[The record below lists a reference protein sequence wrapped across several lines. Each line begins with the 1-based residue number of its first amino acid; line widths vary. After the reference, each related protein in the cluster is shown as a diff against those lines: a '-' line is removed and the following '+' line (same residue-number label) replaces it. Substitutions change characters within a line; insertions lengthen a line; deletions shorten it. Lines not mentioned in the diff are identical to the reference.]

1 MSGKKI
7 GSEALTKLQ
16 WTTIFDVGLC
26 VGKKIGSEALTK
38 LQRTT
43 VFDVGLCVGEKDR
56 E

>member
-26 VGKKIGSEALTK
+26 VG
-38 LQRTT
+38 
-43 VFDVGLCVGEKDR
+43 EKDR
-56 E
+56 EWSLNEATVDHNL